1 MFHDLYNCQQPLFC
15 FQDLGGDQLAVSTNY
30 LPIYI
35 NSYTCIMLDV
45 FIGEYW
51 KSGHIEMVLLMS

>member
-15 FQDLGGDQLAVSTNY
+15 FQDLGGDQLAVGTNY

-45 FIGEYW
+45 FIGEY
-51 KSGHIEMVLLMS
+51 